1 MKQITNNENGNQR
14 EKKGDSGQG
23 LNKTAPAMGPMTV
36 EHEQWADFV
45 EALLDEDGIDFLVR
59 RDDNIS
65 ATSKCDCTDAFPVSR
80 RILAEMGLTRNEV
93 EQSISYFRSNGGFC
107 DCEVLN
113 VDQLAPDEDDTEPAQ
128 AGPIGPFADC
138 DGQ

>member
-1 MKQITNNENGNQR
+1 MFMKQIPNNKR
-14 EKKGDSGQG
+14 EGTGDIGQG

-59 RDDNIS
+59 RDDKVS
-65 ATSKCDCTDAFPVSR
+65 ATWKCDCTDAFPISR
-80 RILAEMGLTRNEV
+80 RILAEMGLTPDDV
-93 EQSISYFRSNGGFC
+93 EQSISYFRRNGGLC
-107 DCEVLN
+107 DCEVLFN
-113 VDQLAPDEDDTEPAQ
+113 VDQLAVDDDDSEPAQ
-128 AGPIGPFADC
+128 AESISPCADC